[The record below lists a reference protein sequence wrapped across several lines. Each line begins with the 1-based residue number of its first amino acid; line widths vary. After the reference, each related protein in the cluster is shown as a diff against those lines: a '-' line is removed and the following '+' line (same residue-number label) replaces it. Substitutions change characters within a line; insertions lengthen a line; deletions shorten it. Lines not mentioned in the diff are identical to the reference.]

1 MTFNKIKKEKV
12 KKRGAKLDL
21 LLLILSLI
29 SLFAVSCRGI
39 ELENKTMEVEGYTE
53 PQAMIIVANER
64 NRYQNVYTDAIWNIE
79 VDGDVTFDKYLISSV
94 KSFMEQI
101 KLIDMMAEERGVT
114 VTSTERDKIRQ
125 LSERYMEGLTEAD
138 RAYIGADTDDVN
150 KVYTDYFLANK
161 MAELLTSS
169 ADSEISDSEAKIIH
183 VQQIVTAS
191 EKKAMALLKMIKID
205 GDDFET
211 MARRY
216 SEDETIDRELMRDR
230 EDDIYEKTAFSL
242 DEGEISNI
250 VEMDGKYYII
260 KCTDGYDEQAT
271 LERKDKLRK
280 AILNKAFQETYSS
293 FKAENN
299 IRFGERFWNKIDFSE
314 GKDSHVMNFFDLYD
328 EEFPD

>member
-101 KLIDMMAEERGVT
+101 KLINMMAEERGVT
-114 VTSTERDKIRQ
+114 VTSKERDKIRQ

>member
-101 KLIDMMAEERGVT
+101 KLINMMAEERGVT
-114 VTSTERDKIRQ
+114 VTSKERDKIRQ

-280 AILNKAFQETYSS
+280 AILNKAFQDTYSS

-314 GKDSHVMNFFDLYD
+314 GTDSHVMNFFDLYD

>member
-1 MTFNKIKKEKV
+1 MNYKI
-12 KKRGAKLDL
+12 
-21 LLLILSLI
+21 
-29 SLFAVSCRGI
+29 
-39 ELENKTMEVEGYTE
+39 
-53 PQAMIIVANER
+53 
-64 NRYQNVYTDAIWNIE
+64 AIC
-79 VDGDVTFDKYLISSV
+79 DDSS
-94 KSFMEQI
+94 
-101 KLIDMMAEERGVT
+101 
-114 VTSTERDKIRQ
+114 
-125 LSERYMEGLTEAD
+125 AD

-169 ADSEISDSEAKIIH
+169 ADSEICDSEAKIIH

>member
-101 KLIDMMAEERGVT
+101 KLINMMAEERGVT
-114 VTSTERDKIRQ
+114 VTSKERDKIRQ

-191 EKKAMALLKMIKID
+191 EKKAIALLKMIKID

-314 GKDSHVMNFFDLYD
+314 GTDSHVMNFFDLYD

>member
-21 LLLILSLI
+21 LLLILSLV

-101 KLIDMMAEERGVT
+101 KLINMMAEERGVT
-114 VTSTERDKIRQ
+114 VTSKERDKIRQ

>member
-101 KLIDMMAEERGVT
+101 KLINMMAEERGVT
-114 VTSTERDKIRQ
+114 VTSKERDKIRQ

-191 EKKAMALLKMIKID
+191 EKKAIALLKMIKID

-314 GKDSHVMNFFDLYD
+314 GADSHVMNFFDLYD